1 MLPRTSAKGI
11 EVMGISAEELQAY
24 TPIMHQLEEQ
34 GIPMLDGLFSMPLEH
49 PSNHIGLA
57 KELLGELPIGI
68 SHFIFHPS
76 TDTPELRGICPDW
89 QARVANYNAFMS
101 DDLKKFFEQEDIKLI
116 GYRQIRNAMRS

>member
-1 MLPRTSAKGI
+1 
-11 EVMGISAEELQAY
+11 
-24 TPIMHQLEEQ
+24 
-34 GIPMLDGLFSMPLEH
+34 MLDGLFSMPLEH
-49 PSNHIGLA
+49 AANHIGLA

-89 QARVANYNAFMS
+89 EARVANYNAFMS
-101 DDLKKFFEQEDIKLI
+101 DDLKKFLEQEDIKLI